1 MSARSFGTM
10 VDDISLY
17 FLGTS
22 DPLGPRAPSSWARGE
37 KPVLSTLSVP
47 DSRGIDSGPFN
58 DLRLEAVLSEVL
70 AVATQN
76 PSGEVAGG
84 LSNSSRRLA
93 PLILPRKPYARLPKF

>member
-1 MSARSFGTM
+1 MKHAFFRDDGKGHKSHFGT
-10 VDDISLY
+10 S
-17 FLGTS
+17 G
-22 DPLGPRAPSSWARGE
+22 PLGPRVSSSWAQGE
-37 KPVLSTLSVP
+37 NLVLSALPVP

-70 AVATQN
+70 AKTTQN

-84 LSNSSRRLA
+84 LSDSSRRSA